1 MPGLF
6 RNLSTMQ
13 CPLQSTLATL
23 PICITGNVLHRT
35 SMPEAPTASRLG
47 CSRSDI
53 VESLRR
59 FSPDPRGSRLPDHTR
74 DAIDI
79 ELLGIRYYGF
89 LIANLYNRSR
99 PHMSL
104 GPGIPDPSIQ
114 KAELQQHS
122 IPKDHRI
129 VVTPILGGLHHE
141 YKLERS
147 AA

>member
-13 CPLQSTLATL
+13 CPLQSTFATL

-89 LIANLYNRSR
+89 LIANLYHESRTHLSLEKDAPASREIQPNR
-99 PHMSL
+99 L
-104 GPGIPDPSIQ
+104 
-114 KAELQQHS
+114 E
-122 IPKDHRI
+122 RI
-129 VVTPILGGLHHE
+129 VHIPQVGGLHHR
-141 YKLERS
+141 YERR